1 MQCAAQIMNSFL
13 ALEILT
19 PMPVAVKHKRLN
31 SVTSE
36 DFKLLLTLLVPPTCI
51 TEHGAFQKLGSV
63 GLWSLSYPSSHM
75 CIETNNMGWR
85 GVQKCCFEPCLSQML
100 GAQEMP
106 QLIGIS
112 WAQHPAVRQAV
123 GDATQQP
130 PSLSHWWSQPGW
142 CVFMSPRTLTAVLS
156 LLLAGGSLHCNWCWS
171 WRNK

>member
-13 ALEILT
+13 ALKILT
-19 PMPVAVKHKRLN
+19 PMSVAVKQKRLN

-36 DFKLLLTLLVPPTCI
+36 DFKPSLTLLVLPPCI
-51 TEHGAFQKLGSV
+51 AEHGALQKLDSV
-63 GLWSLSYPSSHM
+63 SSWSLSYPSSHM
-75 CIETNNMGWR
+75 YIETNNMDWQ

-106 QLIGIS
+106 LLIRIS

-123 GDATQQP
+123 RDATQQP

-142 CVFMSPRTLTAVLS
+142 WVFMSPSTVTAVLS
-156 LLLAGGSLHCNWCWS
+156 LLLPAGSLCCDA